1 MKSRFIRVAV
11 LSALSLASPV
21 LIFAAG
27 QPKLHMLST
36 SQMQDLSGATPA
48 VHQGK
53 GAGLS
58 RNYTEVPR
66 TSDFHLATAKELP
79 APEDPSYAAR
89 LNYSDTAFRK

>member
-11 LSALSLASPV
+11 LSALSLTSPV

-27 QPKLHMLST
+27 QPKLHMLSK

-48 VHQGK
+48 LHQGK

-58 RNYTEVPR
+58 RNY
-66 TSDFHLATAKELP
+66 FELP
-79 APEDPSYAAR
+79 APENLSYAAR
-89 LNYSDTAFRK
+89 LNHSDTAFRK

>member
-11 LSALSLASPV
+11 LSALSLTSPV

-27 QPKLHMLST
+27 QPKLHMLSK

-58 RNYTEVPR
+58 RNY
-66 TSDFHLATAKELP
+66 SELP
-79 APEDPSYAAR
+79 PPEDQSYAER
-89 LNYSDTAFRK
+89 LKHSDTAFRK